1 MLYIWM
7 SISDVC
13 LLDIYRGQIIN
24 NEVYQYKLDLTKKPT
39 CMTIARDKFQT
50 LDDIDVI
57 FNHG

>member
-24 NEVYQYKLDLTKKPT
+24 NEVYQYKLDLTEKPT
-39 CMTIARDKFQT
+39 SMTIARSKFQT
-50 LDDIDVI
+50 LDGPVVG
-57 FNHG
+57 F

>member
-24 NEVYQYKLDLTKKPT
+24 NEVYQYKLDLTEKST
-39 CMTIARDKFQT
+39 SMTIARSKFQT
-50 LDDIDVI
+50 LDGPAVG
-57 FNHG
+57 F

>member
-24 NEVYQYKLDLTKKPT
+24 NEVYQYKLDLTEKPT
-39 CMTIARDKFQT
+39 SVTIARSKFQT
-50 LDDIDVI
+50 LDGPAVG
-57 FNHG
+57 F